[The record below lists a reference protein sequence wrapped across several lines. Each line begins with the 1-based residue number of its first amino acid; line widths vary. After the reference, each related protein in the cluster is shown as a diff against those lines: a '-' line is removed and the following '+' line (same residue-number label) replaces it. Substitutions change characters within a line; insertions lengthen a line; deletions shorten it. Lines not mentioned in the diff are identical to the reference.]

1 MKMSKLAS
9 PRETKGKASS
19 RASGDPYLCHSLQ
32 KEQWGKGTKTREIS
46 GAKWTNK

>member
-32 KEQWGKGTKTREIS
+32 KEQWGKGTLGHK
-46 GAKWTNK
+46 NKGDFWS